1 MKLDIDIMSIKVILF
16 LFAIFNNISMVA
28 VRNSEVETILAS
40 VNTGSWYLCCNRS
53 SKMCKFCQGW
63 VFWTV

>member
-40 VNTGSWYLCCNRS
+40 VNTGS
-53 SKMCKFCQGW
+53 
-63 VFWTV
+63 